1 MLRVRISTTGAQA
14 HSQVRSLNR
23 RTRDRWFSSLKPYK
37 LITLRRPRRH
47 LRWLYSALMRALTAL
62 ALIFLL
68 PLQLSWAAVVPYYAH
83 ESGMSSDFSGLTEV
97 PSKSSHPSGSTQ
109 TSSLSI
115 SPEVTTHSIE
125 KTSTGSMKSDCEQC
139 HGHFSAVL
147 GMEPENFGIFASGL
161 HDVAP
166 DEFGGAH
173 MSSRPE
179 RPQWRPLA

>member
-47 LRWLYSALMRALTAL
+47 LRWLYSASMRALTAL

-68 PLQLSWAAVVPYYAH
+68 SLQLSWAAVVPYYAH